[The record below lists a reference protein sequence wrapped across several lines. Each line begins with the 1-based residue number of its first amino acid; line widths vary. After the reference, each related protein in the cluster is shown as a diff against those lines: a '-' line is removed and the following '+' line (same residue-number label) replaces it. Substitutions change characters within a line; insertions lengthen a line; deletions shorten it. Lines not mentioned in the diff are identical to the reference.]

1 MFKFVKKRSFV
12 NPENPK
18 KEFPSDIKIKVG
30 PKEYEYQKII
40 LASYSPVFRRMLQT
54 DMLEKA
60 TGVVNMKEVN
70 PGVIEMMLN
79 FMTNGEIDSTA
90 DDDTISDLYDVADMY
105 LIKDLKTLCD
115 DILAN
120 PTLEKSS
127 ISNSHGLS
135 WQ

>member
-1 MFKFVKKRSFV
+1 MRSFV
-12 NPENPK
+12 NLE

-30 PKEYEYQKII
+30 AKEFGCHKII

-54 DMLEKA
+54 DMMEKA

-70 PGVIEMMLN
+70 PEVIKMMIT
-79 FMTNGEIDSTA
+79 FMNHGEIDSTA
-90 DDDTISDLYDVADMY
+90 DDDTISDLYDIADMY

-115 DILAN
+115 YILSN
-120 PTLEKSS
+120 PTIEKSS